1 MTEVVET
8 PGFILCMESEGY
20 AKDRG
25 DGWVVAYWDA
35 IGHVY
40 TIGYGST
47 GADIKKGTTWTHA
60 HAVLR
65 LQQGWNSAQAGV
77 LRASPILSAYPI
89 MLDAL
94 TDFAY
99 NCGVGA
105 YQASTLRRKVN
116 AQDWNGASNELPKWN
131 HSKGKVVAGLTIRR
145 QKERA
150 LFLSQLTNSGKAPD
164 PSRSVSGTKT
174 TPVGSTSSPP
184 LDGPSVPTLPSLD
197 GFPDIA
203 SNEKSMSSEGIST
216 PADSPKTILGAFS
229 HWMQQLAGVLR
240 SHNQTTNDQ
249 RDEP

>member
-1 MTEVVET
+1 MNVTET

-35 IGHVY
+35 IGLVW

-47 GADIKKGTTWTHA
+47 GSDIKKGTAWTRE

-65 LQQGWNSAQAGV
+65 LQQGWTNAQAGV
-77 LRASPILSAYPI
+77 LRASPILSQYPL
-89 MLDAL
+89 MLDAI

-116 AQDWNGASNELPKWN
+116 AKDWQGAAAELPKWN
-131 HSKGKVVAGLTIRR
+131 HSKGKVVPGLTIRR
-145 QKERA
+145 QRERT
-150 LFLSQLTNSGKAPD
+150 LFLSQLSKAAQASQ
-164 PSRSVSGTKT
+164 PSPTIPAPKT
-174 TPVGSTSSPP
+174 TPEQMTTPAERQSEPTSPVPNASPDSASMESTTDAAASPR
-184 LDGPSVPTLPSLD
+184 DTLPAMLGRFFQSLA
-197 GFPDIA
+197 DI
-203 SNEKSMSSEGIST
+203 
-216 PADSPKTILGAFS
+216 
-229 HWMQQLAGVLR
+229 LR
-240 SHNQTTNDQ
+240 QRNRTTSDR